1 MSKQRKV
8 DYRLV
13 TRDGQA
19 YADTDADFVMCSSD
33 EEIMSLVKS
42 FRHRLQHDSVRE

>member
-1 MSKQRKV
+1 MSDSLFFLPHGENQMSKQRKV
-8 DYRLV
+8 YYRLV

-33 EEIMSLVKS
+33 EEIMSLV
-42 FRHRLQHDSVRE
+42 